1 MKGSGS
7 KNLGM
12 YKDINHD
19 NNDIGCEVDNN
30 NNDSG
35 NKVDNNFEHKV
46 QNDDDLQIGN
56 KNGDK
61 DKNKCENEVGNK
73 PKNYIQE
80 KVNQKMPIN
89 NDFDYSIIENLLKD
103 ADEKKEN
110 IILLTTGSFNPIH
123 RMHLEI
129 LNIAYNF
136 LLKMNKYNVL
146 CGFISP
152 SADCYVKHKK
162 PPTIPFDLRCKM
174 INLAIKENS
183 EENKEDNFKIFL
195 HPWEGSHNYFIDFP
209 EVTCEIQK
217 RLSKYHIRLVYVC
230 GMDHFIKCRY
240 SFNKNVIAVDRQPF
254 QNKRY
259 SDIPKNFIYLIQD
272 KNCKSYSSTAIREY
286 FHNGD
291 LENIKKVT
299 FSGVADMVIDFYD
312 RYYQSQ
318 GNKSHK

>member
-1 MKGSGS
+1 
-7 KNLGM
+7 
-12 YKDINHD
+12 
-19 NNDIGCEVDNN
+19 
-30 NNDSG
+30 
-35 NKVDNNFEHKV
+35 
-46 QNDDDLQIGN
+46 
-56 KNGDK
+56 
-61 DKNKCENEVGNK
+61 
-73 PKNYIQE
+73 
-80 KVNQKMPIN
+80 
-89 NDFDYSIIENLLKD
+89 
-103 ADEKKEN
+103 
-110 IILLTTGSFNPIH
+110 
-123 RMHLEI
+123 
-129 LNIAYNF
+129 
-136 LLKMNKYNVL
+136 MNKYNVL

-152 SADCYVKHKK
+152 SADCYVKHKQ
-162 PPTIPFDLRCKM
+162 PPTIPFDVRCEM

-286 FHNGD
+286 FHNGE

-299 FSGVADMVIDFYD
+299 FSGVAEMVIDFYD
-312 RYYQSQ
+312 WYYQSQ
-318 GNKSHK
+318 GNKSYK